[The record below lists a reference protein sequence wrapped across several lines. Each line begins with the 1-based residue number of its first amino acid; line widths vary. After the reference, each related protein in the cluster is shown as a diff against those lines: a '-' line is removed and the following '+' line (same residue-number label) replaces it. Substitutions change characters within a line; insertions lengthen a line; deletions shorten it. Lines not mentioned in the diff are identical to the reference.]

1 MADWLANSTAGDPV
15 HRFWSSGWGF
25 DRVYD
30 TVLVKPFV
38 WTARTNKDDVVDA
51 WYAGLAAT
59 NRLLHLLLSL
69 TQTGNLRWYA
79 MGLAFGAVAF
89 LGIMLYMQ

>member
-1 MADWLANSTAGDPV
+1 MAGAPLSGTV
-15 HRFWSSGWGF
+15 HRLWFSGWGF
-25 DRVYD
+25 DRFYD
-30 TVLVKPFV
+30 AILVKPFV
-38 WTARTNKDDVVDA
+38 WAARTNKDDVVDA
-51 WYAGLAAT
+51 WYSGFASM

-89 LGIMLYMQ
+89 LGIVLYLQ